1 MLLEG
6 NSAATATFSVAA
18 SASSVVAV
26 VEAVVAVVVVGWF
39 ILQMQ
44 FLDNHVLYESRLKIS
59 QMNQLYLT
67 AALSGVRMASLDAS
81 HETTVPS
88 GTLVS
93 RRTLK
98 WMGVGNYF
106 ASRSLSPVR
115 AFLRSS
121 AADIRRRVALSQ
133 L

>member
-26 VEAVVAVVVVGWF
+26 VEAVVVVGWF